1 MNELVMYNNDLNT
14 IILPESF
21 TDAELRVFF
30 AVVSRLRD
38 KGTSEV
44 RFSYSYLREITK
56 EKKHYTKQQYSEL
69 IQGIYHKLIGLRFA
83 YMTDDVVGEVNL
95 FQSYEKSL
103 SDESFTISVS
113 PKFQYMFNE
122 LAVKGSFTAW
132 NLTEFCSLPGVYPKQ
147 LYRLLKQWKY
157 VGSASFKIS
166 DIRQYMGVP
175 EKYATKDFTRRVI
188 VPSISKL
195 IMNTSEFRNLSY
207 EYSNINGKAYRIKFT
222 WTPEARKKTNSIE
235 NKKADNYHDSDKSSI
250 DELIRNAQE
259 MYQLTEETTKPQRDE
274 EYTKKLSEGSSKID
288 RLIKETQDKLISS
301 GTNEEVTIDLSGDEC
316 GSNHTWTFSDF
327 FANANENDKRKDDD
341 DIDLSE
347 LPL

>member
-44 RFSYSYLREITK
+44 RFSYNYLREITK

-69 IQGIYHKLIGLRFA
+69 IQNIYHKIIGLRFA
-83 YMTDDVVGEVNL
+83 YMTDEVVGEVNL

-122 LAVKGSFTAW
+122 LSAKGSFTAW
-132 NLTEFCSLPGVYPKQ
+132 NLTEFCDLPGVYPKQ

-188 VPSISKL
+188 SPSVSKL
-195 IMNTSEFRNLSY
+195 IMNTSEFRNLSF
-207 EYSNINGKAYRIKFT
+207 EYSNLNGKAYRIKFT
-222 WTPEARKKTNSIE
+222 WSPEVRKKSNVIE
-235 NKKADNYHDSDKSSI
+235 TKKDANYDLNRSSI
-250 DELIRNAQE
+250 DELIRNTQE
-259 MYQLTEETTKPQRDE
+259 MYQLTEDKQEKHRDE
-274 EYTKKLSEGSSKID
+274 EYANKLGKSSSRID

-301 GTNEEVTIDLSGDEC
+301 GSDEEVSIPVNDENF
-316 GSNHTWTFSDF
+316 NHTWTFSDF
-327 FANANENDKRKDDD
+327 FSEEDKEESKNDTDKV
-341 DIDLSE
+341 DLSE